1 MSLIYGYSDEKDDDN
16 NSGGDISDLEKL
28 VGKKTDD
35 RSIDSAFGKIKK
47 NKEEIATKGILLGS
61 KTNASSVDS
70 AFGRIQKN
78 KETIKNRSTLLG
90 YKANASSVDSAFG
103 RIKKN
108 KEDITASNNFAGS
121 SSSLEGE
128 SSLKGTQLSH
138 ASAIA
143 AHAGNLL
150 NLEDAVG
157 TKTDPKTTDTAFGR
171 IRRNEEN
178 LSFANSFVGS
188 SNSAEGSPSLKGA
201 QLSHASAISSQ
212 AGNLLNLE
220 GDLGMKIDDKT
231 VDSAFGRIQ
240 KNKENIEKIKNAV
253 ELKETTG
260 TFVAPLNDG
269 KVQITGWSMTR
280 YSTIIAIIIKAEQ
293 TLFGVSRVTLYSGT
307 SWANN
312 SHTMTIPMSLAD
324 MKLGRP
330 AVIVHTKDPGHAN
343 MYANTRGNAIG
354 SVGERTVSVKFV
366 YIDHTTPILN

>member
-1 MSLIYGYSDEKDDDN
+1 MSLIYGYNCEKDDDTSVG
-16 NSGGDISDLEKL
+16 NSHLEKL
-28 VGKKTDD
+28 VGGKTDD
-35 RSIDSAFGKIKK
+35 R
-47 NKEEIATKGILLGS
+47 TK
-61 KTNASSVDS
+61 
-70 AFGRIQKN
+70 
-78 KETIKNRSTLLG
+78 
-90 YKANASSVDSAFG
+90 DSAFG

-108 KEDITASNNFAGS
+108 KEDISSSIVSTTNVIASVVSSLGQKTDFKTVDSAFGRIKKNKKAIIASDSFAGS
-121 SSSLEGE
+121 SNSLEGE

-138 ASAIA
+138 ASAIT

-150 NLEDAVG
+150 ILEDSVG
-157 TKTDPKTTDTAFGR
+157 KKTDPKTADTAFGR

-178 LSFANSFVGS
+178 LSFSNSFVGS

-260 TFVAPLNDG
+260 TFVAPFNDG

>member
-1 MSLIYGYSDEKDDDN
+1 MSLIYGYSDEKNDD
-16 NSGGDISDLEKL
+16 SGSSTDISDLEKL
-28 VGKKTDD
+28 VGEKTDSKTTD
-35 RSIDSAFGKIKK
+35 TAFGRVKK
-47 NKEEIATKGILLGS
+47 NKEDIKS
-61 KTNASSVDS
+61 K
-70 AFGRIQKN
+70 
-78 KETIKNRSTLLG
+78 STLLG
-90 YKANASSVDSAFG
+90 LKSDPKNADTAFG

-108 KEDITASNNFAGS
+108 KTDLSSVNNFIGS
-121 SSSLEGE
+121 SNSQEGE
-128 SSLKGTQLSH
+128 SNLKGTQLSH
-138 ASAIA
+138 ASAIV
-143 AHAGNLL
+143 AHVGNLL
-150 NLEDAVG
+150 TLEDSVG
-157 TKTDPKTTDTAFGR
+157 KKTDPKTADTAFGR

-178 LSFANSFVGS
+178 LSFSNSFTGS

-201 QLSHASAISSQ
+201 QLSHASAISSH
-212 AGNLLNLE
+212 ASNLLTLE
-220 GDLGMKIDDKT
+220 GDLGIKSDSKT

-260 TFVAPLNDG
+260 TFVAPFNDG

-312 SHTMTIPMSLAD
+312 SHTMTVPMSLAD

-330 AVIVHTKDPGHAN
+330 AVIIHTKDPGHAN
-343 MYANTRGNAIG
+343 MYANTRRNAIG
-354 SVGERTVSVKFV
+354 SVAERTVSVKFV

>member
-1 MSLIYGYSDEKDDDN
+1 MSLIYGYSDEKNDD
-16 NSGGDISDLEKL
+16 SGSSTDISDLEKL
-28 VGKKTDD
+28 VGEKTDSKTTD
-35 RSIDSAFGKIKK
+35 TAFGRVKK
-47 NKEEIATKGILLGS
+47 NKEDIKS
-61 KTNASSVDS
+61 K
-70 AFGRIQKN
+70 
-78 KETIKNRSTLLG
+78 STLLG
-90 YKANASSVDSAFG
+90 LKSDPKNADTAFG

-108 KEDITASNNFAGS
+108 KTDLSSVNNFIGS
-121 SSSLEGE
+121 SNSQEGE
-128 SSLKGTQLSH
+128 SNLKGTQLSH
-138 ASAIA
+138 ASAIV
-143 AHAGNLL
+143 AHVGNLL
-150 NLEDAVG
+150 TLEDSVG
-157 TKTDPKTTDTAFGR
+157 KKTDPKTADTAFGR

-178 LSFANSFVGS
+178 LSFSNSFTGS

-201 QLSHASAISSQ
+201 QLSHASAISSH
-212 AGNLLNLE
+212 ASNLLTLE
-220 GDLGMKIDDKT
+220 GDLGIKSDSKT

-260 TFVAPLNDG
+260 TFVAPFNDG

-312 SHTMTIPMSLAD
+312 SHTMTVPMPLAD

-330 AVIVHTKDPGHAN
+330 AVIIHTKDPGHAN

-354 SVGERTVSVKFV
+354 SVAERTVSVKFV

>member
-1 MSLIYGYSDEKDDDN
+1 MSLIYGYSDEKN
-16 NSGGDISDLEKL
+16 NENESGVDVSDLEKL
-28 VGKKTDD
+28 VGEKTDSKTTD
-35 RSIDSAFGKIKK
+35 TTFGRIKK
-47 NKEEIATKGILLGS
+47 NKEDI
-61 KTNASSVDS
+61 
-70 AFGRIQKN
+70 KN
-78 KETIKNRSTLLG
+78 KSTLLG
-90 YKANASSVDSAFG
+90 LKSDPKNADSAFG

-108 KEDITASNNFAGS
+108 KTNPSSVNTFIGS

-128 SSLKGTQLSH
+128 SNLKGTQLSH
-138 ASAIA
+138 ASAKT
-143 AHAGNLL
+143 AHVGNLL
-150 NLEDAVG
+150 ILEDAVG
-157 TKTDPKTTDTAFGR
+157 KKIDPKTADTAFGR
-171 IRRNEEN
+171 IKKNKED

-188 SNSAEGSPSLKGA
+188 SNSAEGSPSLKGT

-212 AGNLLNLE
+212 AGNLLSLE
-220 GDLGMKIDDKT
+220 GDLGTKSDSKT
-231 VDSAFGRIQ
+231 TDTAFGRIQ

-260 TFVAPLNDG
+260 TFVAPFNDG

-280 YSTIIAIIIKAEQ
+280 YSTIIAIIIKAEK

-312 SHTMTIPMSLAD
+312 SHTMTIPMTLAD

-330 AVIVHTKDPGHAN
+330 AVIIHTKDPGHAN

>member
-1 MSLIYGYSDEKDDDN
+1 MSLIYGFSDEKNDD
-16 NSGGDISDLEKL
+16 SGSGSTDISDLEKL
-28 VGKKTDD
+28 VGTKSDSKTT
-35 RSIDSAFGKIKK
+35 DSSFGRIKK
-47 NKEEIATKGILLGS
+47 NKEDI
-61 KTNASSVDS
+61 
-70 AFGRIQKN
+70 KN
-78 KETIKNRSTLLG
+78 KSTLLG
-90 YKANASSVDSAFG
+90 LKSDPKTADSAFG

-108 KEDITASNNFAGS
+108 KGDLSSVNTFIGS
-121 SSSLEGE
+121 SNSAEGTPN
-128 SSLKGTQLSH
+128 LKGTQLSH
-138 ASAIA
+138 ASAIT

-150 NLEDAVG
+150 VLEDSVG
-157 TKTDPKTTDTAFGR
+157 KKTDPKTADTAFGR

-178 LSFANSFVGS
+178 LSFSNSFVGS

-312 SHTMTIPMSLAD
+312 SHTMTIPMTLAD

-343 MYANTRGNAIG
+343 MYANTRGNIIG

>member
-16 NSGGDISDLEKL
+16 NGGNVSDLKKL
-28 VGKKTDD
+28 VGKKTD
-35 RSIDSAFGKIKK
+35 SKTVDSAFGKIKK
-47 NKEEIATKGILLGS
+47 NKEDIATKGILLGS
-61 KTNASSVDS
+61 RTNASSVDS

-78 KETIKNRSTLLG
+78 KENI
-90 YKANASSVDSAFG
+90 
-103 RIKKN
+103 I
-108 KEDITASNNFAGS
+108 ASNNFAGS

-138 ASAIA
+138 ASAIT

-150 NLEDAVG
+150 ILEDAVG
-157 TKTDPKTTDTAFGR
+157 VKVDPKTADTAFGR
-171 IRRNEEN
+171 IKKNKED
-178 LSFANSFVGS
+178 LSFTNSFTGS
-188 SNSAEGSPSLKGA
+188 SNSSEGSPSLKGT

-220 GDLGMKIDDKT
+220 DAVGSKTNDKT
-231 VDSAFGRIQ
+231 ADTAFGRIQ

-260 TFVAPLNDG
+260 TFIAPLNDG
-269 KVQITGWSMTR
+269 KVEITGWTMTR

-312 SHTMTIPMSLAD
+312 SHTMTIPMTTAD

-330 AVIVHTKDPGHAN
+330 AVIVHTKDPGHAK

>member
-1 MSLIYGYSDEKDDDN
+1 MSLIYGYSDEKNGDSGN
-16 NSGGDISDLEKL
+16 NENTDISDLEKL
-28 VGKKTDD
+28 VGEKTDSKTKD
-35 RSIDSAFGKIKK
+35 TAFGRVKKNKESIKTLGLKSDPKTADTAFGKIKK
-47 NKEEIATKGILLGS
+47 NKTDI
-61 KTNASSVDS
+61 SSVNV
-70 AFGRIQKN
+70 FI
-78 KETIKNRSTLLG
+78 
-90 YKANASSVDSAFG
+90 
-103 RIKKN
+103 
-108 KEDITASNNFAGS
+108 GS
-121 SSSLEGE
+121 SSSQEGDP
-128 SSLKGTQLSH
+128 SLKGTQLSH
-138 ASAIA
+138 ANAIV
-143 AHAGNLL
+143 AHVGNLL
-150 NLEDAVG
+150 ILEDSVG
-157 TKTDPKTTDTAFGR
+157 KKTDPKTKDTAFGR
-171 IRRNEEN
+171 IRRNEES
-178 LSFANSFVGS
+178 LSFSNSFIGS
-188 SNSAEGSPSLKGA
+188 SNSVEGSPSLKGA

-220 GDLGMKIDDKT
+220 GDLGMKIDSKT

-260 TFVAPLNDG
+260 TFEAPLNDG

-312 SHTMTIPMSLAD
+312 SHVMSVPMTLAD

-330 AVIVHTKDPGHAN
+330 AVIIHTKDPGHAK

-354 SVGERTVSVKFV
+354 SVAERTVSVKFV